1 MTAEQKDIILT
12 ALYQYNSTMRLNL
25 LSAASRPQYWE
36 HRIKVL
42 EDTERLIES
51 MEVEDASEN

>member
-25 LSAASRPQYWE
+25 LSAASHPQYWE
-36 HRIKVL
+36 RRIKVL

-51 MEVEDASEN
+51 IEVEDAERK